1 MFDNNDDKDDTSL
14 DHRPWHIITPYKS
27 RNELQNSLYQRLANG
42 PLNQWIN
49 HKDNKVHRTVDEIL
63 KDNDVHGTV
72 DDILDDNI
80 KDEIINKSNNESN
93 NESNKASMV
102 HRTADDGLKDNLNEN
117 NDLLDEKYKLMKYE
131 DKRLKWNAYMRKY
144 NANKRRELKERLDK
158 VPIKFN
164 NDVKLYNI
172 DDINVIINNF
182 INLFQQLY
190 NINVEYFDES
200 TTNAINSSVNDI
212 VKYSNLLQNAIA
224 SILPN

>member
-1 MFDNNDDKDDTSL
+1 
-14 DHRPWHIITPYKS
+14 
-27 RNELQNSLYQRLANG
+27 
-42 PLNQWIN
+42 
-49 HKDNKVHRTVDEIL
+49 
-63 KDNDVHGTV
+63 
-72 DDILDDNI
+72 
-80 KDEIINKSNNESN
+80 
-93 NESNKASMV
+93 
-102 HRTADDGLKDNLNEN
+102 
-117 NDLLDEKYKLMKYE
+117 MKYE